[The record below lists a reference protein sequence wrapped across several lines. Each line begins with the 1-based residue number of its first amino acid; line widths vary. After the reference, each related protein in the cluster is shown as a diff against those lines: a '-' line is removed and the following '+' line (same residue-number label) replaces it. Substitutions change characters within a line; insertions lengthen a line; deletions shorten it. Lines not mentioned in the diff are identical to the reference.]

1 MVCFVA
7 STLSYGSM
15 GILGYCMYGDNI
27 KSQVTLNLPLNKI
40 STKLA
45 IYTTLINPITKYAAI
60 TNPIA
65 IAIEDS
71 LSPNFFI
78 TKKIAILIR
87 TLLLITTLIL
97 ALFIPF
103 FAYVMAFTGSFLSVT
118 TSILIPCLCYLKI
131 NKSAREFGWE
141 LILILTILVLGIFIG
156 VFGTCSSVNQIVKRL
171 S

>member
-1 MVCFVA
+1 
-7 STLSYGSM
+7 M
-15 GILGYCMYGDNI
+15 GVLGYYMYGDDI
-27 KSQVTLNLPLNKI
+27 KSQVTLNLPVNKI

-71 LSPNFFI
+71 ISPNYFFI
-78 TKKIAILIR
+78 TQKIAILIR

-131 NKSAREFGWE
+131 NKSARQFGWE
-141 LILILTILVLGIFIG
+141 LILIVAILVLGVFVG
-156 VFGTCSSVNQIVKRL
+156 VLGTCSSINQIVKRL